1 VHLSRG
7 GGGEVIC
14 EPKHIA
20 VRPEPTAVTVVTIC
34 NCSRTRLP
42 SSAGWVKLSGQE
54 QLNVMIY
61 RHRLT
66 MCPFSVLGPG
76 PRRARIG
83 LTERGA
89 SMACRARPRI

>member
-20 VRPEPTAVTVVTIC
+20 VGPEPTAVTFVTIC
-34 NCSRTRLP
+34 NCSRTRLS

-66 MCPFSVLGPG
+66 MCPFSALG
-76 PRRARIG
+76 RARDAPG
-83 LTERGA
+83 LA
-89 SMACRARPRI
+89 